1 MLSILETILSP
12 VVWIMQSI
20 LEFFFSIIPS
30 MGISILLLSCTFALF
45 LLPLQK
51 IAQRI
56 EERTSSKMQTVNEQV
71 QALKGELRGEKLFL
85 ATEKIYDQ
93 HGYHPIE
100 SIKLGAS
107 LFVMLP
113 VLISAIFL
121 FSGDGVSGKSF
132 LFITD
137 LSKPDGLLGPINVLP
152 FVMTMVTF
160 IDARIRFRDDKQSQ
174 YRFFFISIVLLVLVY
189 NLASGLV
196 LYWTGS
202 NIMSFILSRIQ
213 SR

>member
-1 MLSILETILSP
+1 MLNVLETILSP
-12 VVWIMQSI
+12 VVWLMQSI
-20 LEFFFSIIPS
+20 LELFFSIIPS
-30 MGISILLLSCTFALF
+30 MGISILLLSCTFAIF
-45 LLPLQK
+45 LLPLRK
-51 IAQRI
+51 IAQRT
-56 EERTSSKMQTVNEQV
+56 EERVSRKMQTVNEQV

-85 ATEKIYDQ
+85 ATEKIYEQ
-93 HGYHPIE
+93 HGYHPIQ

-121 FSGDGVSGKSF
+121 FSGDSVSGESF

-137 LSKPDGLLGPINVLP
+137 LSKPDGLLGSINVLP
-152 FVMTMVTF
+152 FVMTMVTL
-160 IDARIRFRDDKQSQ
+160 IDAKMRFKDDKQSQ
-174 YRFFFISIVLLVLVY
+174 YRFFFISIVLLILVY
-189 NLASGLV
+189 DLSSGLV

-202 NIMSFILSRIQ
+202 NIMSFVMSRMQ